1 MKAGDF
7 CSNWTGDGQVHP
19 LDPGANV
26 LHTEGLHTNKKRM
39 KISNDHTKNLLS
51 SKYDWE
57 RSYEKLLLFV
67 SFIITVCVAA

>member
-26 LHTEGLHTNKKRM
+26 LHTEGLYNNKKED
-39 KISNDHTKNLLS
+39 DHDQDYSTHGS
-51 SKYDWE
+51 
-57 RSYEKLLLFV
+57 
-67 SFIITVCVAA
+67 AARHG